1 MVDAPDLYEKPRGK
15 SGARLADWLHACLAP
30 ETPQTRKGLPMS
42 EEFDSAP
49 GLESG
54 NDIDVFRDDEG
65 RISPLWL
72 ERLRAFLEAGRGDD
86 VALVMEPLHH
96 SEVGDVLEQLHP
108 AERVALVRALGDRF
122 DFSALTE
129 VDESIRIDIMD
140 ALPNADIARGVAE
153 LDNDDAV
160 FLLEDL
166 EQEDRDEVLD
176 ALPTFE
182 RLALKRSLDFPEES
196 AGRRMQ
202 TDFIAIPPFWTVGQV
217 IDYLRAE
224 KDLPDEFYQ
233 LYVVDAAYKVLGT
246 LPLDKFLRT
255 QRATKIDEIMNTNLV
270 LVKAEEDQ
278 EDAARTFERYDL
290 VEVGVVDESGRLVG
304 VLTIDDM
311 VDVIHEEADE
321 DIKLLAGVGDE
332 DVSDTTLD
340 TVRSRVPWLVVNLFT
355 AVMVSFIIG
364 LFNAT
369 IEQMVALAVLMPIV
383 ASMGGNAG
391 AQTMTVTVRA
401 LAMRELDGG
410 RLRRLIRREMV
421 VGVANGV
428 IFAVLIGIV
437 TALRYGNVQLGIVIA
452 MAMVINLIV
461 AGTFGILIP
470 LTLDKLKAD
479 PAIASAVFVTTVT
492 DVVGFFA
499 FLGIAGLWF
508 GLF

>member
-1 MVDAPDLYEKPRGK
+1 
-15 SGARLADWLHACLAP
+15 
-30 ETPQTRKGLPMS
+30 MS
-42 EEFDSAP
+42 DEFDLRPS
-49 GLESG
+49 LETG
-54 NDIDVFRDDEG
+54 QGPAEFRDTDG
-65 RISPLWL
+65 QINALWL
-72 ERLRAFLEAGRGDD
+72 ERLRAFLDAGRAEDI
-86 VALVMEPLHH
+86 ATVMEPLHH
-96 SEVGDVLEQLHP
+96 SEVGDVLEQLN
-108 AERVALVRALGDRF
+108 AGERVALVQALGDRF

-129 VDESIRIDIMD
+129 VDESIRLDIMD

-160 FLLEDL
+160 YLLEDL
-166 EQEDRDEVLD
+166 EQEDRDEILQ

-217 IDYLRAE
+217 IDYLRSE

-233 LYVVDAAYKVLGT
+233 LYVVDAAFKVLGT
-246 LPLDKFLRT
+246 LPLDRFLRT
-255 QRATKIDEIMNTNLV
+255 PRAAKVDTIMNTSLMLV
-270 LVKAEEDQ
+270 HAEDDQ
-278 EDAARTFERYDL
+278 EEAARRFERYDL
-290 VEVGVVDESGRLVG
+290 VEVGVIDESGRLVG
-304 VLTIDDM
+304 VLTIDDI
-311 VDVIHEEADE
+311 VDVIQEEAEE
-321 DIKLLAGVGDE
+321 DIRLMAGVGDE
-332 DVSDTTLD
+332 DVSDSTLD
-340 TVRSRVPWLVVNLFT
+340 TVKSRVPWLVVNLFT
-355 AVMVSFIIG
+355 AVMVSLVIG

-401 LAMRELDGG
+401 LALRELDGG

-421 VGVANGV
+421 VGLINGV
-428 IFAVLIGIV
+428 IFALLIGVV
-437 TALRYGNVQLGIVIA
+437 TSLRYGNYQLGIVIGL
-452 MAMVINLIV
+452 AMVINMIV

-492 DVVGFFA
+492 DVIGFFA
-499 FLGIAGLWF
+499 FLLIAGFWF

>member
-1 MVDAPDLYEKPRGK
+1 MSDEFDPA
-15 SGARLADWLHACLAP
+15 SGP
-30 ETPQTRKGLPMS
+30 ET
-42 EEFDSAP
+42 
-49 GLESG
+49 G
-54 NDIDVFRDDEG
+54 NDIDMFRDADG

-72 ERLRAFLEAGRGDD
+72 ERLRAFLEAGRTDD
-86 VALVMEPLHH
+86 VALVMEPLHN
-96 SEVGDVLEQLHP
+96 SDVGDVLEQLD
-108 AERVALVRALGDRF
+108 AQERLVLVHALGDRF

-129 VDESIRIDIMD
+129 VDESIRLDIME
-140 ALPNADIARGVAE
+140 ALPNAEIARGVAE

-160 FLLEDL
+160 YLLEDL
-166 EQEDRDEVLD
+166 EQEDRDEILD

-246 LPLDKFLRT
+246 LPLDRFLRT
-255 QRATKIDEIMNTNLV
+255 QRSTKIDEIMNTNLV
-270 LVKAEEDQ
+270 LVNAEEDQ
-278 EDAARTFERYDL
+278 EEAARSFERYDL

-304 VLTIDDM
+304 VLTIDDI

-332 DVSDTTLD
+332 DVSDTTVD
-340 TVRSRVPWLVVNLFT
+340 TVKSRVPWLVVNLFT
-355 AVMVSFIIG
+355 AVMVSFVIG

-421 VGVANGV
+421 VGVVNGV
-428 IFAVLIGIV
+428 IFAILIGLV
-437 TALRYGNVQLGIVIA
+437 TTVRYGNYQLGIVIGL
-452 MAMVINLIV
+452 AMVINLIV

-470 LTLDKLKAD
+470 LTLDRLKAD

-492 DVVGFFA
+492 DVIGFFA

>member
-1 MVDAPDLYEKPRGK
+1 
-15 SGARLADWLHACLAP
+15 
-30 ETPQTRKGLPMS
+30 MS
-42 EEFDSAP
+42 EEFDPAP
-49 GLESG
+49 GFDTG
-54 NDIDVFRDDEG
+54 NDSNVFRDADG
-65 RISPLWL
+65 RISALWL
-72 ERLRAFLEAGRGDD
+72 ERLRAFLEAGRNDD

-96 SEVGDVLEQLHP
+96 SEVGDVLEQLD
-108 AERVALVRALGDRF
+108 AEERLALVYALGDKF

-129 VDESIRIDIMD
+129 VDESIRLEIME
-140 ALPNADIARGVAE
+140 ALPNAAIARGVAE

-160 FLLEDL
+160 YLLEDL
-166 EQEDRDEVLD
+166 EEVDRDEILS

-182 RLALKRSLDFPEES
+182 RLSLKRSLDFPEES

-217 IDYLRAE
+217 IDYLRSE

-233 LYVVDAAYKVLGT
+233 LYVVDASYTVLGT

-255 QRATKIDEIMNTNLV
+255 PRATKIDSIMNTNFV
-270 LVKAEEDQ
+270 LVNAEEDQ
-278 EDAARTFERYDL
+278 EEAARSFERYDL

-304 VLTIDDM
+304 VLTIDDI
-311 VDVIHEEADE
+311 VDVIQEEAEE
-321 DIKLLAGVGDE
+321 DIRLMAGVGDE
-332 DVSDTTLD
+332 DVSDTTFD
-340 TVRSRVPWLVVNLFT
+340 TVKSRVPWLVVNLVT
-355 AVMVSFIIG
+355 AVLVSLVIG

-421 VGVANGV
+421 VGVVNGV
-428 IFAVLIGIV
+428 IFAILIGIV
-437 TALRYGNVQLGIVIA
+437 TALRYGNVQLGVVIGL
-452 MAMVINLIV
+452 AMVINMIV

-470 LTLDKLKAD
+470 LALDKLKAD
-479 PAIASAVFVTTVT
+479 PAIASAVFVTTIT
-492 DVVGFFA
+492 DVIGFFA

>member
-1 MVDAPDLYEKPRGK
+1 
-15 SGARLADWLHACLAP
+15 
-30 ETPQTRKGLPMS
+30 MS
-42 EEFDSAP
+42 EEFDPAP
-49 GLESG
+49 GFDTG
-54 NDIDVFRDDEG
+54 NDSNVFRDADG
-65 RISPLWL
+65 RISALWL
-72 ERLRAFLEAGRGDD
+72 ERLRAFLEAGRNDD

-96 SEVGDVLEQLHP
+96 SEVGDVLEQLYA
-108 AERVALVRALGDRF
+108 AERLALVHALGEKF

-129 VDESIRIDIMD
+129 VDESIRLEIME
-140 ALPNADIARGVAE
+140 ALPNAAIARGVAE

-160 FLLEDL
+160 YLLEDL
-166 EQEDRDEVLD
+166 EQVDRDEILS

-182 RLALKRSLDFPEES
+182 RLTLKRSLDFPEDS

-233 LYVVDAAYKVLGT
+233 LYVVDASYTVLGT

-255 QRATKIDEIMNTNLV
+255 PRATKIDSIMNTNFV
-270 LVKAEEDQ
+270 LVNAEEDQ
-278 EDAARTFERYDL
+278 EEAARSFERYDL

-304 VLTIDDM
+304 VLTIDDI
-311 VDVIHEEADE
+311 VDVIQEEAEE
-321 DIKLLAGVGDE
+321 DIRLMAGVGDE

-340 TVRSRVPWLVVNLFT
+340 TVKSRVPWLVVNLVT
-355 AVMVSFIIG
+355 AVLVSLVIG

-421 VGVANGV
+421 VGVVNGV

-437 TALRYGNVQLGIVIA
+437 TAFRYGDVQLGIVIGL
-452 MAMVINLIV
+452 AMVINMIV

-479 PAIASAVFVTTVT
+479 PAIASAVFVTTIT
-492 DVVGFFA
+492 DVIGFFA

>member
-1 MVDAPDLYEKPRGK
+1 
-15 SGARLADWLHACLAP
+15 
-30 ETPQTRKGLPMS
+30 MS
-42 EEFDSAP
+42 EEFESVPDSV
-49 GLESG
+49 SG
-54 NDIDVFRDDEG
+54 NEINAFRDAEG
-65 RISPLWL
+65 RISLLWL
-72 ERLRAFLEAGRGDD
+72 ERLRAFLDAGRADD
-86 VALVMEPLHH
+86 VAQVMEPLHAADM
-96 SEVGDVLEQLHP
+96 GDVLEQLEHE
-108 AERVALVRALGDRF
+108 ERVALVQMLGDGF
-122 DFSALTE
+122 DYSALTE
-129 VDESIRIDIMD
+129 VDESIRVEIME

-166 EQEDRDEVLD
+166 EKEDQDEILS

-182 RLALKRSLDFPEES
+182 RLSLKRSLDYPEES

-202 TDFIAIPPFWTVGQV
+202 TDFIAIPPFWTVGQT

-233 LYVVDAAYKVLGT
+233 IYVVDAAYKVLGT
-246 LPLDKFLRT
+246 LPLDRFLRT
-255 QRATKIDEIMNTNLV
+255 QRSVKISEIMNTNFV
-270 LVKAEEDQ
+270 LVEAEEDQ
-278 EDAARTFERYDL
+278 EEVARSFERYDL
-290 VEVGVVDESGRLVG
+290 VEVGVTDESGRLVG
-304 VLTIDDM
+304 VLTIDDI

-332 DVSDTTLD
+332 DVSDTTAD
-340 TVRSRVPWLVVNLFT
+340 TVKSRAPWLAVNLVA
-355 AVMVSFIIG
+355 AVLVSLVIG

-421 VGVANGV
+421 VGVVNGV

-437 TALRYGNVQLGIVIA
+437 TWLRYSNPELGVVIGLAMIVN
-452 MAMVINLIV
+452 MIV
-461 AGTFGILIP
+461 AGTFGILVPI
-470 LTLDKLKAD
+470 TLDKFKAD
-479 PAIASAVFVTTVT
+479 PAIASAVFVTTIT
-492 DVVGFFA
+492 DIVGFFA
-499 FLGIAGLWF
+499 FLALAGFWF

>member
-1 MVDAPDLYEKPRGK
+1 
-15 SGARLADWLHACLAP
+15 
-30 ETPQTRKGLPMS
+30 MS
-42 EEFDSAP
+42 DEFDSAP
-49 GLESG
+49 GPETG
-54 NDIDVFRDDEG
+54 TDIDMFRDADG

-72 ERLRAFLEAGRGDD
+72 ERLRAFLEAERTDD
-86 VALVMEPLHH
+86 VALVMAPLHH
-96 SEVGDVLEQLHP
+96 SEVGDVLEQLD
-108 AERVALVRALGDRF
+108 AEERLALVHALGDRF

-129 VDESIRIDIMD
+129 VDESIRLDIME
-140 ALPNADIARGVAE
+140 ALPNAEIARGVAE

-160 FLLEDL
+160 YLLEDL
-166 EQEDRDEVLD
+166 EQEDRDEILD

-246 LPLDKFLRT
+246 LPLDKFLRA
-255 QRATKIDEIMNTNLV
+255 QRITKIDEIMNTSLV
-270 LVKAEEDQ
+270 LVNAEEDQ
-278 EDAARTFERYDL
+278 EEAARSFERYDL

-304 VLTIDDM
+304 VLTIDDI

-332 DVSDTTLD
+332 DVSDTTID
-340 TVRSRVPWLVVNLFT
+340 TVKSRVPWLVVNLFT
-355 AVMVSFIIG
+355 AVMVSFVIG

-421 VGVANGV
+421 VGVVNGV
-428 IFAVLIGIV
+428 IFAILIGLV
-437 TALRYGNVQLGIVIA
+437 TTLRYSNPQLGVVIGL
-452 MAMVINLIV
+452 AMVINLIV

-470 LTLDKLKAD
+470 LTLDRLKAD

-492 DVVGFFA
+492 DVIGFFA